1 MAEPNAIPKPAGEL
15 DFAEVRRAFG
25 HAAASYDAHAV
36 LQREVCD
43 RLLERLDYI
52 TLQPRRVLDVGSG
65 TGYGL
70 AHLRSRYA
78 AAECCALD
86 VAPAMLAATR
96 ARLPQ
101 PSWAQRTLQ
110 RLSPNASSLTHLLCA
125 DMERLPLAPNSM
137 NLVWSSLA
145 LQWAHDLEATLKG
158 FHQVLA
164 PGGLLIFATFGPDT
178 LKELRAA
185 FTAIDD
191 APHVNRFV
199 DLHDIG
205 DMLIHAGFTSPVM
218 EMDMLTLTYADLKS
232 LMRDLKGIGAHN
244 AAAARRRGLFGKSAW
259 ARLEQ
264 AYESQ
269 RLEGRLPATFEVIYG
284 HAWAGDKM
292 RREDGRQVIE
302 FAIGERKK
310 KLGRA

>member
-1 MAEPNAIPKPAGEL
+1 MVESGL
-15 DFAEVRRAFG
+15 DFTEVRRAFG

-43 RLLERLDYI
+43 RLLDRLDYM
-52 TLQPRRVLDVGSG
+52 TLQPGRVLDVGSG

-78 AAECCALD
+78 EAECCALD
-86 VAPAMLAATR
+86 IAPAMLSATR

-101 PSWAQRTLQ
+101 PTWAQRALR
-110 RLSPNASSLTHLLCA
+110 RLTPRASPLTHLLCA

-205 DMLIHAGFTSPVM
+205 DMLIHAGFASPVM

-269 RLEGRLPATFEVIYG
+269 RLEGRLPATFEVVYG
-284 HAWAGDKM
+284 HAWAGDKT

-310 KLGRA
+310 KLGRV